1 VEYGRRRCG
10 DGVEAVAVCLPR
22 RLGVTEATVRKHLE
36 NIYARLHVSSRTAA
50 VTRALPG
57 PGYAGSE

>member
-1 VEYGRRRCG
+1 VVSGQAAYSQI
-10 DGVEAVAVCLPR
+10 AR